1 MNKIHRLV
9 LEEKEEEQIKNMEE
23 GEQRELDQIMELLN
37 DEEQSWGAAKEIK
50 RNSIAR
56 AESRRIGKVVK
67 SNATKR
73 EQKLEKLGAR
83 SKKFKHEVLGE
94 DWGLEKPEPAKE
106 THGTFEPPPTVPQP
120 MTALEQGAEMEI
132 EGATASST
140 GTCSLLATPKEQ
152 LIRKRS
158 RDKILKASEKPTQ

>member
-73 EQKLEKLGAR
+73 EQNGEKFGAR

-94 DWGLEKPEPAKE
+94 DWGLEKPEPARHSK
-106 THGTFEPPPTVPQP
+106 
-120 MTALEQGAEMEI
+120 
-132 EGATASST
+132 
-140 GTCSLLATPKEQ
+140 
-152 LIRKRS
+152 
-158 RDKILKASEKPTQ
+158 